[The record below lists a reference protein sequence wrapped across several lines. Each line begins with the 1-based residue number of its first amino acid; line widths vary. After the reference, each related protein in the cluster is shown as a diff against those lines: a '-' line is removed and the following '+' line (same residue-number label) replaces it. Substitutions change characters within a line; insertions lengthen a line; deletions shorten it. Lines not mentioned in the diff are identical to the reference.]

1 MTFSSGGY
9 NFTKYPQNVARRAPS
24 RRVQSERALWQHS
37 PFRLMTHRALIS
49 RVTKTRGL
57 GPTHK
62 HLLLVY
68 YFKVCIG
75 AVGIQQISC
84 GKFCRSCRNVT
95 CTHVPLNTS
104 VRARASWRSVPRRVN
119 TMQGV
124 VFMYI
129 IAYFGRLLSGDSS
142 CCLALLLQKLKS
154 VFSIVRPAVS
164 SVDGLAVVCEKHQVL
179 PKATKT

>member
-37 PFRLMTHRALIS
+37 PFRVMTHRALIS

-104 VRARASWRSVPRRVN
+104 VRARELAQRAAASEYNAGR
-119 TMQGV
+119 GV
-124 VFMYI
+124 YVHNRLFRQ
-129 IAYFGRLLSGDSS
+129 AAFGRLLVLLSS
-142 CCLALLLQKLKS
+142 PPAEAEVCLQHSEACCVQCRWPRSRL
-154 VFSIVRPAVS
+154 
-164 SVDGLAVVCEKHQVL
+164 
-179 PKATKT
+179 